1 MFHIRI
7 FFIFLFLFTLN
18 CSPNK
23 VSNNHGYTSLQ
34 DKFEKISINKT
45 NKNDILKIIGPPSSI
60 SNFDKSR
67 WFYIETKKTNQSLF
81 KLGIQKIEKN
91 NILIVKF
98 DNKGILNQKKI
109 LDLNDMN
116 DVKYVKKI
124 TSKEY
129 EKNNTLYKIFSS
141 IREKANAPVK
151 NRAKNRK

>member
-1 MFHIRI
+1 MKIL
-7 FFIFLFLFTLN
+7 FIFIFIFIIS
-18 CSPNK
+18 CSSNRL
-23 VSNNHGYTSLQ
+23 SNNHGLISLQ
-34 DKFEKISINKT
+34 AKYDKIIINKT

-124 TSKEY
+124 TLKEY

>member
-1 MFHIRI
+1 MKILFI
-7 FFIFLFLFTLN
+7 FIFLFIIS
-18 CSPNK
+18 CSSNRL
-23 VSNNHGYTSLQ
+23 SNNHGLISLQ
-34 DKFEKISINKT
+34 AKYDKIIINKT

-124 TSKEY
+124 TLKEY